1 MNFNGRGVK
10 KSLKQPRSE
19 TGLAPKQELI
29 TLLFL
34 SYRFSLSGRPRMGL
48 RGLHAKPV
56 ANHLQPPDELLITA
70 AAVRLYK
77 RLRALEMHCEC
88 PPDEELLKF
97 SDWDERACENCKEC
111 WRLNLELGA
120 CFGLAAWEIVYE
132 DPRWNLSR
140 SSKSAIDRFHALEAA
155 ASKRTKEPRFR
166 YKWEK

>member
-1 MNFNGRGVK
+1 
-10 KSLKQPRSE
+10 
-19 TGLAPKQELI
+19 
-29 TLLFL
+29 
-34 SYRFSLSGRPRMGL
+34 MGL

-111 WRLNLELGA
+111 WRLNTELGA
-120 CFGLAAWEIVYE
+120 CFGLAAWEFVYE

-140 SSKSAIDRFHALEAA
+140 SSKAAIDRFHALERAA
-155 ASKRTKEPRFR
+155 ASKKKRR
-166 YKWEK
+166 YVFKWQK

>member
-1 MNFNGRGVK
+1 
-10 KSLKQPRSE
+10 
-19 TGLAPKQELI
+19 
-29 TLLFL
+29 
-34 SYRFSLSGRPRMGL
+34 MGL

-111 WRLNLELGA
+111 WRLNTELGA